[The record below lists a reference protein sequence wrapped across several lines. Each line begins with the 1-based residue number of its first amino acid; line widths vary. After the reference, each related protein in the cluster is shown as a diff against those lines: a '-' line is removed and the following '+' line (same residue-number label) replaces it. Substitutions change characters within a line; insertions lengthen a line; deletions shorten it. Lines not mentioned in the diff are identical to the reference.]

1 MTLEDIKNKKLT
13 KKQLSVLTRLAQ
25 LQESG
30 DDSGIDYSD
39 IPQLTDEQLT
49 EVRRRRAERNP
60 KTLTLE
66 EFDRKLRRFGI

>member
-13 KKQLSVLTRLAQ
+13 KKQQSVLTRVAQ

-39 IPQLTDEQLT
+39 IPQLTDEELKQMVRPRPGNRKT
-49 EVRRRRAERNP
+49 EA
-60 KTLTLE
+60 K
-66 EFDRKLRRFGI
+66 